1 MLYHFFSHE
10 WKMDRKVAGT
20 NLFFLHNCNKRIG
33 NWARHNPQ
41 WNQKLA
47 DWLNCV
53 KIQRDNIIFFLHC
66 DLNCYEHGLQTT
78 DAQWSLF
85 SSKSQTF
92 GLGQT
97 IWVDTFWGIWGIFSR
112 TISTHFGTVSPLSM
126 FFIIQPLILR
136 KTKPLYPHPKYL
148 FGIGIWIWAAKN

>member
-66 DLNCYEHGLQTT
+66 DLNCCKHGLRMPNE
-78 DAQWSLF
+78 AFFL
-85 SSKSQTF
+85 SKSQTF
-92 GLGQT
+92 GLGQI
-97 IWVDTFWGIWGIFSR
+97 IWADKFWSIWGIFGQI
-112 TISTHFGTVSPLSM
+112 ISTHFGTVIPLSI
-126 FFIIQPLILR
+126 FTSINHHFL
-136 KTKPLYPHPKYL
+136 
-148 FGIGIWIWAAKN
+148 KN